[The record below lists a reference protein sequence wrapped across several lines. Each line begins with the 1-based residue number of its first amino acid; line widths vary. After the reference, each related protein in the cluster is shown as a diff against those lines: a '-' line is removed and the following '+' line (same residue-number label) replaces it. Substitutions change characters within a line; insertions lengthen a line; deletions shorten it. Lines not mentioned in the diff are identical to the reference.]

1 MTGRRT
7 RISSLPV
14 VLVALA
20 AGCGG
25 GSARASSGASSATQR
40 VRVAAQPFALAE
52 VARRVG
58 LDRVVVAD
66 QGDVVLTTG
75 GDPDPWLDPV
85 AMEAVTAAV
94 AVTLSAADPGGRNA
108 YQAAARAFQAQ
119 LGALDINFRSSLA
132 DCARH
137 DVVAADKALART
149 GTRYNFVVHGATEAG
164 IAAMVARK
172 GIPVVFTEP
181 DVARQPVLALAQATH
196 TRVDELDTLT
206 RVASAP
212 SARAATYLALMA
224 DNLAKLRTA
233 LACTSASAS

>member
-1 MTGRRT
+1 M
-7 RISSLPV
+7 

-25 GSARASSGASSATQR
+25 GRPRASSGASSATQR